1 MKKILITGSNGLL
14 GNSLKKILGDSHV
27 YHERLHADLTKFEET
42 NNYITHCVKNM
53 GVDTIINC
61 AAKVGGVLV
70 NSKNNHSFFLDNFNI
85 NNNVITSALNLEV
98 KNFVN
103 LSSTCVFPSEK
114 IKYPLTAE
122 QIDLGPPHNS
132 NFGYAYAKRL
142 STYTTSTINKTFGWN
157 WITVIPTNVYG
168 INDNFNLEDSH
179 VIPGLIHRAYLSS
192 KTNSDFLVWGNGE
205 PLRQFIHV
213 DDLSKNILWALENW
227 NSEIPFMCVNPKE
240 YKILQIVDFI
250 CKKYKIDKNRIK
262 FDNTKPNGQHR
273 KPAIT
278 NIPEKYEF
286 VDFDHG
292 ISEVIDWFIEN
303 YDAARK

>member
-14 GNSLKKILGDSHV
+14 GNSLKGLLGDNHM
-27 YHERLHADLTKFEET
+27 YHERHHADLTKFEET

-61 AAKVGGVLV
+61 AAKVGGVLA

-85 NNNVITSALNLEV
+85 NTNVITSALNLEV

-132 NFGYAYAKRL
+132 NFGYAYSKRL

-157 WITVIPTNVYG
+157 WITVVPTNVYG
-168 INDNFNLEDSH
+168 INDNFNLENSH
-179 VIPGLIHRAYLSS
+179 VIPGLIHKAYVSYMNNE
-192 KTNSDFLVWGNGE
+192 KFIVWGDGS
-205 PLRQFIHV
+205 PLRQFIYV
-213 DDLSKNILWALENW
+213 DDLSHNIMWALENW
-227 NSEIPFMCVNPKE
+227 KSSESFMCVNPKE
-240 YKILQIVDFI
+240 YKIKEIVDFI
-250 CKKYKIDKNRIK
+250 CKKFNINYEMVV
-262 FDNTKPNGQHR
+262 FDTSKPNGQNR
-273 KPAIT
+273 KPSIT
-278 NIPEKYEF
+278 NIPKNYVFKDIEN
-286 VDFDHG
+286 G
-292 ISEVIDWFIEN
+292 LSIVIDWFIEN
-303 YDAARK
+303 YGEIRK